1 MPTSYPPVI
10 ILCEGKFHMEKN
22 MEIKKIEIFLWNIT
36 PMHTLSAFPWLFNGI
51 GGQFGQRQETALWI
65 DVIVSN
71 Q

>member
-1 MPTSYPPVI
+1 
-10 ILCEGKFHMEKN
+10 MEKN
-22 MEIKKIEIFLWNIT
+22 MEIKKNRNLPVEYHINSA
-36 PMHTLSAFPWLFNGI
+36 PMHTHSAFPWLFNGI